1 MDDVVNLLQT
11 SKEVGAKSVQFWSSS
26 GENSWSFN
34 ANNPYFAKIKH
45 IILHQNIPSTFETS
59 FYVEDIVVTGDLSFN
74 NHPPLAYCLGV
85 ATTLLHPLVYNIS
98 HMGYYANTITL
109 GAGCDKRDSL
119 ARGNIVEGQTYDVM
133 YWQSC
138 LHQGQKFVDGTG
150 GNSAEKSIVVASN
163 LRGVGNK
170 VNNHQKSEDK
180 AKSEVSHEQMK
191 EEPETYESQLAKVKR
206 KVEAENLV
214 AR

>member
-1 MDDVVNLLQT
+1 
-11 SKEVGAKSVQFWSSS
+11 
-26 GENSWSFN
+26 
-34 ANNPYFAKIKH
+34 
-45 IILHQNIPSTFETS
+45 
-59 FYVEDIVVTGDLSFN
+59 
-74 NHPPLAYCLGV
+74 
-85 ATTLLHPLVYNIS
+85 
-98 HMGYYANTITL
+98 MGYYANTITL

-150 GNSAEKSIVVASN
+150 GSAEKSIVVASN

-191 EEPETYESQLAKVKR
+191 EEPETYESQLLKVKR